1 MPAHAADR
9 LWENPISERRSS
21 LVPASPYPQVTPEP
35 ELERRRV
42 LGATLAECGCT
53 DYMVVGRQVISS
65 EI

>member
-1 MPAHAADR
+1 M
-9 LWENPISERRSS
+9 
-21 LVPASPYPQVTPEP
+21 PASPYPQVTPEP